1 MLPILLYYIA
11 LPFIYL
17 IALLPF
23 RIMYIISY
31 GIFFVLYRL
40 IGYRKK
46 VVFENLQRSFP
57 EKTKEEIEKIAIAF
71 YQHLCDMMLET
82 FKTLVISPKE
92 MLLRCRISENAQT
105 LFNQYNDK
113 QQSIILAMG
122 HHGNWEWGGN
132 SFSLACAQQLHVIYH
147 PLSNPQFD
155 KLMINMRT
163 RFGTKLIPMN
173 DTFKAMVKNRKEVTA
188 TAFIADQSPSP
199 TNAHWTNFLQQDTP
213 FFLGMERIGGKMNYP
228 IVYIFIKKIK
238 RGYYELEATTLIENP
253 KDLSEGIIT
262 ETYVRQLEKDIRQH
276 PETWLWS
283 HRRWK
288 HKRSK

>member
-1 MLPILLYYIA
+1 MLNLLLYYIA

-23 RIMYIISY
+23 RLIYILSD
-31 GIFFVLYRL
+31 GIFFVLFRL

-57 EKTKEEIEKIAIAF
+57 EKTKEEIESIANNF
-71 YQHLCDMMLET
+71 YHHLCDMMLET
-82 FKTLVISPKE
+82 FKTLVIAPSE
-92 MLLRCRISENAQT
+92 MLLRCRFSENAQT
-105 LFNQYNDK
+105 LFNQYNDN

-132 SFSLACAQQLHVIYH
+132 SFSLSCAQQLHVIYH

-173 DTFKAMVKNRKEVTA
+173 DTFKAMVKNRKSVTA

-199 TNAHWTNFLQQDTP
+199 TNAHWTNFLNQDTP
-213 FFLGMERIGGKMNYP
+213 FFLGMERIGSKMNYP
-228 IVYIFIKKIK
+228 IVYVFIKKIK
-238 RGYYELEATTLIENP
+238 RGYYELDATTLIENP
-253 KDLSEGIIT
+253 KELSEGIIT
-262 ETYVRQLEKDIRQH
+262 ETYVRQLEKDVRQH

-288 HKRSK
+288 HKRNG